1 MSIDAFEELEM
12 DVETAPDPQIKITE
26 SSPTT
31 KLERRR
37 LIEEIFEEKR
47 LRQELADYD
56 IY

>member
-1 MSIDAFEELEM
+1 MSIDVFDDLEQ
-12 DVETAPDPQIKITE
+12 DLETTPDPQIKVTE
-26 SSPTT
+26 ASPST

-37 LIEEIFEEKR
+37 RIEEIFEEKR